1 MYYYMEFEDL
11 RDGIYIFAESK
22 KEAIEKAENPANWR
36 DGRAHKVIYID
47 AD

>member
-11 RDGIYIFAESK
+11 QDGIYIFAEYK
-22 KEAIEKAENPANWR
+22 QEAIEKAENPANWR
-36 DGRAHKVIYID
+36 DSRTHKVVYID

>member
-22 KEAIEKAENPANWR
+22 AAAIKMAENPANWR
-36 DGRAHKVIYID
+36 DGRKHKVVYID